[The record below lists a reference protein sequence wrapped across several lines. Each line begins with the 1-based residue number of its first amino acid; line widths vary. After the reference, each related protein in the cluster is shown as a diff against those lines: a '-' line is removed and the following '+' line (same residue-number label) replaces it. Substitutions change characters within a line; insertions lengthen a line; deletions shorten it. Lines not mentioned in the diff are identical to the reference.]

1 MGGGGGVGGGGVV
14 CDDEK
19 CWPSMT
25 AGMLYDLQEADE
37 WHCHSHMNNDID
49 NRRNF
54 RTRFNFV
61 LSAESTKFNSIWKPC
76 TYNSLCATFL
86 AVQKFIAY
94 DSSQTLEYEI
104 FTRTKISAITVDNK
118 LWAEWKSRVHAT
130 SWYHSTVSSTY
141 FYLLVQWLLA
151 LITVFPHEHRSTI
164 CWTYPRLLNSIRKM
178 CVCVCTRARASDFPA
193 S

>member
-1 MGGGGGVGGGGVV
+1 MPNEMAY
-14 CDDEK
+14 C
-19 CWPSMT
+19 
-25 AGMLYDLQEADE
+25 
-37 WHCHSHMNNDID
+37 

-61 LSAESTKFNSIWKPC
+61 LSAESTKFNSMWKPC
-76 TYNSLCATFL
+76 TYNSVCATFL

-118 LWAEWKSRVHAT
+118 LWAEWKSRVHVT

-141 FYLLVQWLLA
+141 FYSLWYSDCWHWSQFFHMSIEA
-151 LITVFPHEHRSTI
+151 PSAEHIS
-164 CWTYPRLLNSIRKM
+164 SIQSEK
-178 CVCVCTRARASDFPA
+178 CVCVYARASDFPA